1 MEPGE
6 RVELGKQLRDHSLR
20 QGYEFP
26 NDGEA
31 RFEDPDYLA
40 RLARRMRRYRPDL
53 LQGLVGD
60 GGAGLVGGM
69 MGEGMTG
76 GEGASGDGGMIGNP
90 IAKAALAGIAAMAQ
104 KANGR

>member
-31 RFEDPDYLA
+31 RFEDPDYLRGWPGGCVGTGRTSCKVSSVTEA
-40 RLARRMRRYRPDL
+40 RGSWA
-53 LQGLVGD
+53 V
-60 GGAGLVGGM
+60 
-69 MGEGMTG
+69 
-76 GEGASGDGGMIGNP
+76 
-90 IAKAALAGIAAMAQ
+90 
-104 KANGR
+104 